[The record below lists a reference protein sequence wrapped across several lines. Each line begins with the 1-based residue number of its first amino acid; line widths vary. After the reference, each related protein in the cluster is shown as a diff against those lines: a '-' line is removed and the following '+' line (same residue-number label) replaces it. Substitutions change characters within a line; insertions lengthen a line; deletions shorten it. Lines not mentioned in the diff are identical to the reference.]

1 MVWLDGDFFKI
12 EIGDDFSTTF
22 FIRRFFKID
31 CSFFKINI
39 KICLYDRTLFDIS
52 VYFKIWVAF
61 LRGRG
66 NFLKIKI
73 KTFIFMVSLLSTALL
88 LFASF
93 IWALFSIKGLLQN
106 INHPHFLI
114 KNQDQYQDFARAFYF
129 LSITFSFSLKHFR
142 RAHF

>member
-22 FIRRFFKID
+22 FIRRFFKIY

-73 KTFIFMVSLLSTALL
+73 KTFIFMVSLLSTTLL
-88 LFASF
+88 LFHELYLGA
-93 IWALFSIKGLLQN
+93 
-106 INHPHFLI
+106 FLDQGATS
-114 KNQDQYQDFARAFYF
+114 KDQYQDFARAFFFFTQALSSSSF
-129 LSITFSFSLKHFR
+129 LKIRHTFY
-142 RAHF
+142 

>member
-1 MVWLDGDFFKI
+1 MVTFLRLRSVTIFQPRFLLGAFLRYI
-12 EIGDDFSTTF
+12 VHFSRSILRSAFT
-22 FIRRFFKID
+22 IA
-31 CSFFKINI
+31 
-39 KICLYDRTLFDIS
+39 LFLI
-52 VYFKIWVAF
+52 YQCTFKIWVAF